1 MDIITLAAAKIYTDK
16 TVIGGGAIKGKNCTI
31 DSITAITGGHRI
43 TFKWT
48 LDDGT
53 EQTST
58 LDVMDGE
65 KGDKGDKGSKGDTG
79 ATGANGEDGVSITEA
94 EIDEYGHLILT
105 FSDGD
110 VIDAG
115 QASEG
120 TLVVANPDGAASGQL
135 NKIQVGENI
144 YSIPEGGG
152 KSWVDVTGTLAAGQT
167 QLSLSNPSITQ
178 DSTIDIY
185 TDTFGV
191 DPTDVS
197 LSGNDHTVAQGLVTQ
212 ESELDITVTASEN
225 SSDAW
230 KAFTAG
236 TSVWGLSESSNDAQ
250 WLEFEFDVA
259 VSLSALTITIIW
271 GGSNPT
277 KLQYSTDGQT
287 WTDATVSGYWYSDI
301 TVTNAPAKKYWRLA
315 WTETPTKPG
324 VTNLIL
330 YCNAYAV
337 NMTFPEQS
345 ANLGVKVRVS

>member
-1 MDIITLAAAKIYTDK
+1 MDIITLAAAKKYTDN

-31 DSITAITGGHRI
+31 DSITVITGGHRI

-65 KGDKGDKGSKGDTG
+65 KGDKGDKGNTG
-79 ATGANGEDGVSITEA
+79 NRGPQGEDGISITEA

-110 VIDAG
+110 VEDVG
-115 QASEG
+115 QVSEG
-120 TLVVANPDGAASGQL
+120 TLVVANPDGAASSQL

-152 KSWVDVTGTLAAGQT
+152 KSWVDVTGTLTAGQT
-167 QLSLSNPSITQ
+167 QLSLSSPSITQ

-197 LSGNDHTVAQGLVTQ
+197 LSGDDHTVAQGLVTQ

-225 SSDAW
+225 NSDAW
-230 KAFTAG
+230 KAFTDG
-236 TSVWGLSESSNDAQ
+236 TFAWSLSESSNDAQ
-250 WLEFEFDVA
+250 WLEFEFDIA
-259 VSLSALTITIIW
+259 VSLSALTITTLW
-271 GGSNPT
+271 GASDPT
-277 KLQYSTDGQT
+277 KLQYSTDGQI
-287 WTDATVSGYWYSDI
+287 WTDANISGYWYDEI
-301 TVTNAPAKKYWRLA
+301 TVTNAPTKKYLRRI
-315 WTETPTKPG
+315 K
-324 VTNLIL
+324 
-330 YCNAYAV
+330 
-337 NMTFPEQS
+337 Q
-345 ANLGVKVRVS
+345 